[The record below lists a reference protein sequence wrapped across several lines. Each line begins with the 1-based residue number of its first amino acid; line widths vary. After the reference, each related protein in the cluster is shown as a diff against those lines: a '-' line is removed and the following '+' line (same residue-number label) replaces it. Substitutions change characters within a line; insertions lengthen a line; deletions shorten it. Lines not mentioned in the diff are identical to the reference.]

1 MDSRSR
7 LTPGNVIILTAGIVM
22 LAGSFLAFYK
32 ASEAVKVIIGHDQSW
47 NAWSPARDHLL
58 FPVST
63 LVVLFGVAM
72 AAHIVLT
79 AFSSVDLPDCPFG
92 FTWDQVHLV
101 LAFNATVLMLA
112 YLIRDSNDDRG
123 IGFWLLLLSS
133 IALLGGAILRRI
145 EARPPAPRRRR

>member
-7 LTPGNVIILTAGIVM
+7 LTPGNVVILTAGVIM

-32 ASEAVKVIIGHDQSW
+32 ASESAQVIIGHDQSW
-47 NAWSPARDHLL
+47 NAWSPAKDHLL
-58 FPVST
+58 FPLST

-72 AAHIVLT
+72 AAHVALT
-79 AFSSVDLPDCPFG
+79 AFASVDLPDRPLG

-101 LAFNATVLMLA
+101 LASNATVLMLA
-112 YLIRDSNDDRG
+112 YLVRDSNDDRG

-133 IALLGGAILRRI
+133 IALLGGAILRMI
-145 EARPPAPRRRR
+145 EATPSAPRRRR